1 MIFAAK
7 EFLKMPEITVRKS
20 YIDDLKYKI
29 SKLQDTISFLKQ
41 ENRKLQ
47 EDRDHAEFRIRTE
60 LEPRIQQERTTYDFW
75 AKQQTGEEQCD
86 YFCSTIDKLCNYVD
100 EQNESF
106 FDWEWDKGDLYEMI
120 LFLIKNREE
129 IDEYRIS
136 EEY

>member
-1 MIFAAK
+1 
-7 EFLKMPEITVRKS
+7 MPEITVRKS

-47 EDRDHAEFRIRTE
+47 KDRDYAEFRIRTE

-75 AKQQTGEEQCD
+75 VKQQTGEEQCD
-86 YFCSTIDKLCNYVD
+86 YFCSTIDKLCDYVD
-100 EQNESF
+100 EQNEGF

-120 LFLIKNREE
+120 LFLIKNRED
-129 IDEYRIS
+129 IDKYRIFGRG
-136 EEY
+136 EW